1 MIKEEIKVL
10 ELENKI
16 LKLEKHILE
25 IQGVNDLYNQA
36 FKKIKSNG
44 WKLEALIGVNM
55 NHIQGGVSENR

>member
-1 MIKEEIKVL
+1 MRKEEIKVL

-55 NHIQGGVSENR
+55 NHIQGGVNENR